1 MGILWWKK
9 KAVYTPSARI
19 QASVNEARKY
29 ITVKI
34 DEEQKKSGIR
44 YLIKDDTRYS
54 FANDTSH
61 IRYSRRP
68 NPDTVQISDFK
79 AFLDEAHKDH
89 ALFESPAATNTYRQ
103 WERRTAVMT
112 SFSQEVL
119 RRIEASNT
127 SYVDFY
133 KRIGLDKKM
142 FHKLKSDYGYQPS
155 KETALRCCIGLQLT
169 YEAASELLQL
179 AGYSLSPSNS
189 RDLAIR
195 FCMEQGITCMEDV
208 NFILDGLGEK
218 PFD

>member
-9 KAVYTPSARI
+9 KTVYTPSARV
-19 QASVNEARKY
+19 QACVSEAKKY

-34 DEEQKKSGIR
+34 EEEQKKSSIR
-44 YLIKDDTRYS
+44 YSIKDDTRYS
-54 FANDTSH
+54 FAEDTSH
-61 IRYSRRP
+61 IQYSRRP
-68 NPDTVQISDFK
+68 SADSIRIRDFK
-79 AFLDEAHKDH
+79 VFLDEAHKDH
-89 ALFESPAATNTYRQ
+89 SLFESPAATNTYRQ

-155 KETALRCCIGLQLT
+155 KETALRCCIGLRLK
-169 YEAASELLQL
+169 YEDASELLQL

-195 FCMEQGITCMEDV
+195 YCMEQGITSMEDV